1 MNPVRP
7 LNPVRNIYY
16 PKNFGKI
23 SNGVNIRYICISKHV
38 RLSNKDLMVKS
49 KFGGLTG

>member
-7 LNPVRNIYY
+7 FNPVRNIYHSR
-16 PKNFGKI
+16 NFGKI
-23 SNGVNIRYICISKHV
+23 SNGVNIRYIFMSKYV
-38 RLSNKDLMVKS
+38 LLSNEDLMVKS